1 MDGHV
6 ALSVEVT
13 DPGIAKA
20 EPGTDLRTVRA
31 RGSARDV
38 GLVARSRAR
47 AVDSQSGCS
56 MSSTRSADKKGVTM
70 HRAPRDL
77 LARLFEVTQPEIEVH
92 HRTDEAT
99 T

>member
-1 MDGHV
+1 
-6 ALSVEVT
+6 
-13 DPGIAKA
+13 
-20 EPGTDLRTVRA
+20 
-31 RGSARDV
+31 
-38 GLVARSRAR
+38 
-47 AVDSQSGCS
+47 